1 MTLREQDLDVQT
13 WADMNDVEP
22 PAYEKHERLPPSYRD
37 VKRPQDGAG
46 RCRGESDSRI
56 KKSLRKAFAVNT
68 RFEGVTFGPSSSG
81 SHMHSVQTGAVYG
94 NYATYTE
101 TTACGPDVTQLQS
114 CLCSQNGKL
123 QGLYSAVKTD
133 ITASCGTIGT
143 DDLASVSQLISKYC
157 TQDAD
162 ISFATPTTNIV
173 NQMVTEVPEFTYL
186 PGCAQSGISEALYS
200 YAYSG
205 CPSIDN
211 MYAPCL
217 CAKKG
222 IVGPVQDEMSA
233 EIRNSC
239 SNGEDVTI
247 AANWF
252 TDYCNMNNGTTSFA
266 TPQGPPGDMTYY
278 ITALSQYKALNSC
291 AQSGIDDAVM
301 FQTYSACPG
310 GPQALAS
317 CICIKS
323 GVLGRVSQTLTSS
336 VKFQCGNTANTDV
349 ASAAEVLD
357 YYCQAAEN
365 KVVQS
370 VLESV
375 AETYPTQ
382 SDRPNNSRP
391 SQSGGPA
398 KTGGAGGSDQDG
410 AASGDGG
417 NADSGKKGGVSKAAV
432 IAASVLGAVVL
443 IAIIVGIALFVRRKN
458 KKKIAAAAATGGPAG
473 GHGHHTELHGTNKV
487 ELPGATGAPVSEL
500 GSKSPAPAPPMVQHQ
515 YGQQL
520 HPQHSELYANNHP
533 SPNQTLSPSEM
544 DSPNYGYPQSNSPP
558 SAMTSNSPYAQ
569 GTSAWGPPQSYELD
583 SNHRQH

>member
-1 MTLREQDLDVQT
+1 MLI
-13 WADMNDVEP
+13 A
-22 PAYEKHERLPPSYRD
+22 
-37 VKRPQDGAG
+37 
-46 RCRGESDSRI
+46 
-56 KKSLRKAFAVNT
+56 
-68 RFEGVTFGPSSSG
+68 
-81 SHMHSVQTGAVYG
+81 
-94 NYATYTE
+94 
-101 TTACGPDVTQLQS
+101 LQ
-114 CLCSQNGKL
+114 
-123 QGLYSAVKTD
+123 
-133 ITASCGTIGT
+133 
-143 DDLASVSQLISKYC
+143 
-157 TQDAD
+157 
-162 ISFATPTTNIV
+162 
-173 NQMVTEVPEFTYL
+173 
-186 PGCAQSGISEALYS
+186 
-200 YAYSG
+200 
-205 CPSIDN
+205 
-211 MYAPCL
+211 
-217 CAKKG
+217 
-222 IVGPVQDEMSA
+222 
-233 EIRNSC
+233 
-239 SNGEDVTI
+239 
-247 AANWF
+247 
-252 TDYCNMNNGTTSFA
+252 
-266 TPQGPPGDMTYY
+266 
-278 ITALSQYKALNSC
+278 
-291 AQSGIDDAVM
+291 
-301 FQTYSACPG
+301 QTYSACPG

-323 GVLGRVSQTLTSS
+323 GVLGRVSQTLTES

-410 AASGDGG
+410 ADSGDGG

-458 KKKIAAAAATGGPAG
+458 KKKIAAAAATGGAAG
-473 GHGHHTELHGTNKV
+473 GPVHHTELHGTNKV
-487 ELPGATGAPVSEL
+487 ELPGATGTPVSEL
-500 GSKSPAPAPPMVQHQ
+500 GSKSPAPAPPMVQYQ
-515 YGQQL
+515 YGQQQ

-544 DSPNYGYPQSNSPP
+544 DSPNYGYPQSHSPP